1 MAVSVPISFEF
12 YPPKT
17 DEQRT
22 QLDRTAA
29 RLRSESPEYVSCTF
43 GAGGSTLS
51 YTPET
56 VQRLREMHA
65 LDAAPHLSCM
75 GGSREEIRQLL
86 KLYRA
91 MGCRRLVALRGD
103 LPSGMA
109 RMGDL
114 RHATDLVAFIRAEH
128 GDWFHV
134 EVGCYPECHPQAD
147 DALADLRHFK
157 AKVDAG
163 ADYICTQLFFDNR
176 DFHDFRERCELAGIR
191 VPIIAGIMPI
201 TSLAG
206 MKRMAQLAAGARF
219 PAPLLRAVQR
229 ASHDPAEV
237 ERTGIEWAT
246 EQCREL
252 LASHVR
258 GIHFYTLNQSKATL
272 AVYDNLCQSLPEPFG
287 PRDPRPASVARQE
300 FHPR

>member
-1 MAVSVPISFEF
+1 MAASVPLSFEF

-17 DEQRT
+17 EEQRA

-29 RLRSESPEYVSCTF
+29 RLGAHAPEYVSCTF

-51 YTPET
+51 YTPDT
-56 VQRLREMHA
+56 VQRLRTQHEF
-65 LDAAPHLSCM
+65 DAAPHLSCM
-75 GGSREEIRQLL
+75 GGSREEIRNLL

-114 RHATDLVAFIRAEH
+114 RNATDLVAFIRAEH

-147 DALADLRHFK
+147 DAFADLRHFK

-163 ADYICTQLFFDNR
+163 ADGAITQYFYNADAY
-176 DFHDFRERCELAGIR
+176 FRFVDEVRSMGVE
-191 VPIIAGIMPI
+191 VPVVPGVMPI
-201 TSLAG
+201 SNFSQLRRFSEACG
-206 MKRMAQLAAGARF
+206 AEIPRWIAKRMLAYGDDADAIRAFAAEFVAAMCERLVAGG
-219 PAPLLRAVQR
+219 APGL
-229 ASHDPAEV
+229 
-237 ERTGIEWAT
+237 
-246 EQCREL
+246 
-252 LASHVR
+252 
-258 GIHFYTLNQSKATL
+258 HFYTLNLAKPTL
-272 AVYDNLCQSLPEPFG
+272 NVLRNL
-287 PRDPRPASVARQE
+287 R
-300 FHPR
+300 